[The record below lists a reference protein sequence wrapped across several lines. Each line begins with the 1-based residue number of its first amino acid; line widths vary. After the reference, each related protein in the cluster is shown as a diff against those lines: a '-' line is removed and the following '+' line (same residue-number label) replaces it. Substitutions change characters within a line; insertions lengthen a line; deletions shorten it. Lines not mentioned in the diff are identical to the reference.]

1 MKLIGCI
8 KKSRGVVKRFGQR
21 FLLAAGAVS
30 AGTLALGTNAHAI
43 LPVEASDAVTAV
55 STFVTDIKA
64 AVWPIAAAVT
74 VGLIG
79 IGLFKKFTSKAAG

>member
-1 MKLIGCI
+1 MKIRNMC
-8 KKSRGVVKRFGQR
+8 KRFGSKTGVA
-21 FLLAAGAVS
+21 LAAVS
-30 AGTLALGTNAHAI
+30 AVSLSFACSAMAL
-43 LPVEASDAVTAV
+43 LPTEASDAVTEV

-79 IGLFKKFTSKAAG
+79 IGLFKKFTSRAAA